1 MDLLQQTRV
10 ENPSSG
16 EGSIPKAMGRNKA
29 RRLKEKSKEND
40 EYAAPH
46 EVAASL
52 RLIAEQTALEKREA
66 AQSTRGFQIHYITEE
81 EKQAA
86 IAEYYAWEEQ
96 FSHLEEGSQL
106 VLVVPDEK
114 NIDKPVL
121 DSVTDQLNT
130 TPTSEEKSCCTGDHK
145 QTDDKEKGPLCRICR
160 EGHHGL
166 EYCPWRER
174 VPMDATEVGKGFE
187 ITCHLCGSLD
197 NKCKHNWSH
206 AVEVFCRIC
215 NVEGD
220 HSELE
225 CPKLPERAKDEAR
238 VEAKKAK
245 KKAAK
250 ARARARAKAL
260 KDGQ

>member
-1 MDLLQQTRV
+1 MND
-10 ENPSSG
+10 
-16 EGSIPKAMGRNKA
+16 
-29 RRLKEKSKEND
+29 RRLKTRSDSEKKANSSLEAGSSS
-40 EYAAPH
+40 EYR
-46 EVAASL
+46 SRKKKNL
-52 RLIAEQTALEKREA
+52 KG
-66 AQSTRGFQIHYITEE
+66 GFQIHYITEE

-96 FSHLEEGSQL
+96 FSHLNEGRQL
-106 VLVVPDEK
+106 VLVVPDEE

-130 TPTSEEKSCCTGDHK
+130 TPTSEEKSRCTGDHK
-145 QTDDKEKGPLCRICR
+145 QTDDKEEKGPLCRICR

-166 EYCPWRER
+166 EYCAWRER

-187 ITCHLCGSLD
+187 IICHLCGSLD

-250 ARARARAKAL
+250 ARARARAKDL
-260 KDGQ
+260 KDGQLGSSTITC

>member
-1 MDLLQQTRV
+1 MND
-10 ENPSSG
+10 
-16 EGSIPKAMGRNKA
+16 
-29 RRLKEKSKEND
+29 RRLRTVSDSEKKANSSLKVGSGS
-40 EYAAPH
+40 EYESRKKKNLKGGIKNP
-46 EVAASL
+46 
-52 RLIAEQTALEKREA
+52 KG
-66 AQSTRGFQIHYITEE
+66 GFQIHYITEE

-86 IAEYYAWEEQ
+86 IAEYYAWEAQEQ
-96 FSHLEEGSQL
+96 ERFPHLKEGRQL
-106 VLVVPDEK
+106 VLLVPDEE

-130 TPTSEEKSCCTGDHK
+130 TPTCEEKSRCTCNHK
-145 QTDDKEKGPLCRICR
+145 QRDDEEKKGPLCRICR
-160 EGHHGL
+160 DGHHGL
-166 EYCPWRER
+166 EYCPWRGR

-187 ITCHLCGSLD
+187 ITCHFCGSLD

-225 CPKLPERAKDEAR
+225 CPKLPEIAKEEAR

-250 ARARARAKAL
+250 ARARARAEAL
-260 KDGQ
+260 KDGQLGSSTITC